1 MVQRG
6 QRELSQ
12 NLARK
17 NLYTNLQS
25 ERCDCAIEKKTG
37 FRHFFRLLKT
47 RYPLSTVSSLSFL
60 LFVKWL
66 IDAFLEMK
74 LCILLF
80 MRSTQYTGW
89 NPGFQRGKETTRNER
104 KKNKK
109 KNQKKKIPKQQISL
123 FKTSL

>member
-25 ERCDCAIEKKTG
+25 ERCDCAIEKKKG
-37 FRHFFRLLKT
+37 FRRFFRLLKT
-47 RYPLSTVSSLSFL
+47 RYPLSTVSSFSFL

-80 MRSTQYTGW
+80 MRSTSTLGGIQVFSEERKRQKT
-89 NPGFQRGKETTRNER
+89 KR
-104 KKNKK
+104 KKNKQTQNDRSAFLK
-109 KNQKKKIPKQQISL
+109 PPCKN
-123 FKTSL
+123 